1 MIIIYLKIDIS
12 IISTHSHQ
20 SWLGLGNNGPRGRE
34 GVLGAKLKTGHFT
47 SLFNSENLTSLK
59 LAKVQFLCVFWHMGN
74 RIFVAQKNIY
84 EKISKLQFWFD

>member
-74 RIFVAQKNIY
+74 RIFVA
-84 EKISKLQFWFD
+84 